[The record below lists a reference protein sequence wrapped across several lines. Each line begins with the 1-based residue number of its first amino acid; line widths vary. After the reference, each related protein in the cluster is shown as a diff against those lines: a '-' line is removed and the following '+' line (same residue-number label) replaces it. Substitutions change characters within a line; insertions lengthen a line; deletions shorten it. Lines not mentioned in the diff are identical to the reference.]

1 MDELM
6 LWIEVNLTYE
16 NLVALANVLATVA
29 FGFAFVY
36 NRVKQTQM
44 TLAKN
49 TDIVSNVNK
58 SMQPMFKT
66 EMDKS
71 LKVVLTKVEGLE
83 NNNRR
88 LMEAT
93 ILAMSNDAESRLA
106 AIKLLS
112 ENPYVSKSLSYEAEK
127 VVIDEIKE
135 VANVE
140 KEIEK
145 VKEVVAEKI
154 VAALETL

>member
-1 MDELM
+1 M

>member
-6 LWIEVNLTYE
+6 LWVEVNLTYE
-16 NLVALANVLATVA
+16 NLVAMANVLATVA

-58 SMQPMFKT
+58 SMQPMFRT

-71 LKVVLTKVEGLE
+71 LKVVLAKVEGLE